1 MREKGSKLLDVM
13 VYSINYVL
21 ISYALSNVSMA
32 LKSSP
37 VFILFFASE
46 LWVIGLYI
54 KRFMRLQEAGSL
66 QESCW
71 YPVLPSILPWRI
83 FSGGS
88 SGTLFRL
95 RYEG

>member
-21 ISYALSNVSMA
+21 ISYGLSNVSMA

-54 KRFMRLQEAGSL
+54 KKIHEITGSRLLAGILLVFCFAVHIGTVYFFGRFVGDIVPFAA
-66 QESCW
+66 
-71 YPVLPSILPWRI
+71 
-83 FSGGS
+83 
-88 SGTLFRL
+88 
-95 RYEG
+95 

>member
-54 KRFMRLQEAGSL
+54 KKIHELTGSKLFTGILLVFCFAVHIGTVYFFGRFVKDIVPFAA
-66 QESCW
+66 
-71 YPVLPSILPWRI
+71 
-83 FSGGS
+83 
-88 SGTLFRL
+88 
-95 RYEG
+95 

>member
-1 MREKGSKLLDVM
+1 MREKGPKLLDVM

-54 KRFMRLQEAGSL
+54 KKIH
-66 QESCW
+66 
-71 YPVLPSILPWRI
+71 VIT
-83 FSGGS
+83 GS
-88 SGTLFRL
+88 SLLAGILLVSCFAVHIAMAYFFGRFV
-95 RYEG
+95 GDIVPFAV

>member
-37 VFILFFASE
+37 VFILFCVHNPTKISKNA
-46 LWVIGLYI
+46 
-54 KRFMRLQEAGSL
+54 Q
-66 QESCW
+66 
-71 YPVLPSILPWRI
+71 
-83 FSGGS
+83 
-88 SGTLFRL
+88 
-95 RYEG
+95 

>member
-54 KRFMRLQEAGSL
+54 KKIHEITGSRLFAGILLVSCFAVHIAMAYFFGRFVGDIVPFA
-66 QESCW
+66 
-71 YPVLPSILPWRI
+71 V
-83 FSGGS
+83 
-88 SGTLFRL
+88 
-95 RYEG
+95 

>member
-13 VYSINYVL
+13 VYSINYVF

-32 LKSSP
+32 LKSN
-37 VFILFFASE
+37 
-46 LWVIGLYI
+46 
-54 KRFMRLQEAGSL
+54 
-66 QESCW
+66 
-71 YPVLPSILPWRI
+71 PVLPSILPWRI

>member
-32 LKSSP
+32 LKSNP

-54 KRFMRLQEAGSL
+54 KKIHELTGSKL
-66 QESCW
+66 FTG
-71 YPVLPSILPWRI
+71 ILLVFCFAVHI
-83 FSGGS
+83 
-88 SGTLFRL
+88 GTVYFFLLFF
-95 RYEG
+95 GDIVPFAA

>member
-32 LKSSP
+32 LKSNP

-54 KRFMRLQEAGSL
+54 KRFMSLQEASSL
-66 QESCW
+66 QGSCW
-71 YPVLPSILPWRI
+71 YSVLLSILARCI

-88 SGTLFRL
+88 SRTLFRL
-95 RYEG
+95 RHEG